1 MTKFEVGK
9 KYRYSGGPVETCLAV
24 TEKLAWLSQEG
35 YRGSI
40 VDIVHD
46 GWKEFKEP
54 RKLSRWINVF
64 TSARGH
70 IDCGA
75 LYHTEEQAL
84 SNVNRGFSS
93 YIDTIEITY
102 TEKV

>member
-1 MTKFEVGK
+1 MKFEVGK

-46 GWKEFKEP
+46 GWEEVKEP
-54 RKLSRWINVF
+54 RKLSAWVNVYGKGDEGLVHGGILH
-64 TSARGH
+64 SGREK
-70 IDCGA
+70 A
-75 LYHTEEQAL
+75 LAYAEDNKQ
-84 SNVNRGFSS
+84 